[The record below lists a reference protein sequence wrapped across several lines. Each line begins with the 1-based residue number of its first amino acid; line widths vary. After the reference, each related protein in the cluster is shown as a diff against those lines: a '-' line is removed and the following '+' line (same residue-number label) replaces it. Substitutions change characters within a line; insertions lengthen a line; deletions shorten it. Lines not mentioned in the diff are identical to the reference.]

1 MNGKCEWF
9 IRQLDFNNLSG
20 LSLRKN
26 GGIFSLRSAWKQPG
40 GRAPVVCAQSRPT
53 WQREKKERKKK
64 GSKANEIIESAVK
77 IIERKRA
84 SRCLPGRRGIQSRGT
99 PAKNRDNGA
108 HHEKGR
114 KRVFLL
120 PSFVPCCPY
129 LNPGHGGSRS
139 YATGH
144 SVDTDV
150 CIRSHELRSGVYAP
164 NHAAAYPVDLLSGA
178 SESVIPVVAQVNVFC
193 LRKRT
198 TAGVAGICQIA
209 ESSTLTLIF
218 TKVNSMI
225 KWSLPVLS
233 NTFH

>member
-1 MNGKCEWF
+1 MIWVGSPYEKTTAYFLSDPPETTRWPRTSCLRAIVPDMATREW
-9 IRQLDFNNLSG
+9 G
-20 LSLRKN
+20 
-26 GGIFSLRSAWKQPG
+26 
-40 GRAPVVCAQSRPT
+40 
-53 WQREKKERKKK
+53 EKKK

-108 HHEKGR
+108 HHEKER

-129 LNPGHGGSRS
+129 LNPSHGGSRS

-164 NHAAAYPVDLLSGA
+164 NHAAAYPVDLLSGV
-178 SESVIPVVAQVNVFC
+178 SESVIPN
-193 LRKRT
+193 RR
-198 TAGVAGICQIA
+198 
-209 ESSTLTLIF
+209 SS
-218 TKVNSMI
+218 
-225 KWSLPVLS
+225 
-233 NTFH
+233 